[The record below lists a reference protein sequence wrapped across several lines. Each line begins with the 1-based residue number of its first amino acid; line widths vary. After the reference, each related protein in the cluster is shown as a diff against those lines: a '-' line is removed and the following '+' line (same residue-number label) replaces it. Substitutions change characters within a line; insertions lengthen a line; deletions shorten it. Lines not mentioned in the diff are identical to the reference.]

1 MSNVPNQAKSF
12 LKANKNEGGIPWLD
26 IVRIRGKL
34 MQGVFKKKETKQ
46 RLRWKKVKN
55 VSKIM
60 TNPGNIQ
67 KQMDLEN
74 G

>member
-1 MSNVPNQAKSF
+1 M
-12 LKANKNEGGIPWLD
+12 E
-26 IVRIRGKL
+26 
-34 MQGVFKKKETKQ
+34 GVFKKKETKQ

-55 VSKIM
+55 VSKMM

>member
-1 MSNVPNQAKSF
+1 M
-12 LKANKNEGGIPWLD
+12 E
-26 IVRIRGKL
+26 
-34 MQGVFKKKETKQ
+34 GVFKKKETKQ
-46 RLRWKKVKN
+46 RLRLKTVKN
-55 VSKIM
+55 VSKMM